1 MRLSIITGA
10 VLASLTGM
18 AIAVQSTISSRV
30 GAQIG
35 DFRTGVLTNLM
46 GGVIAGGLMLVW
58 LLKDGPAEWKVP
70 PAVIGLTALSGF
82 LGVLIVTGI
91 SFSLQ
96 RAGVAAGLAGVIFGQ
111 LVLSTLIDSLG
122 IGGAEPIPFTVARAA
137 GLLSAGFGV
146 YLLLPKG

>member
-10 VLASLTGM
+10 GLAALTGM
-18 AIAVQSTISSRV
+18 AIAVQSTISSRI

-35 DFRTGVLTNLM
+35 DIRTGILTNLM
-46 GGVIAGGLMLVW
+46 GGLIAGGMMLIW
-58 LLKDGPAEWKVP
+58 LLKEGPESWKLTPIV
-70 PAVIGLTALSGF
+70 VGFTALAGF
-82 LGVLIVTGI
+82 LGILIITGI

-96 RAGVAAGLAGVIFGQ
+96 RAGVAAGLASVIFGQ

-122 IGGAEPIPFTVARAA
+122 IGGADPIPFTLIRGI
-137 GLLSAGFGV
+137 GLVVTGLGV